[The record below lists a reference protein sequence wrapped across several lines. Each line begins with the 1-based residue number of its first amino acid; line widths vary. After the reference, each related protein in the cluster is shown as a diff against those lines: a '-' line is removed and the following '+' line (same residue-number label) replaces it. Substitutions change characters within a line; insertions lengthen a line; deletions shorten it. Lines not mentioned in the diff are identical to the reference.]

1 MSSPISAQS
10 TPSAQ
15 TEGVLWYVEPTF
27 AGFSRFMIDIITV
40 CRYNDYEKEGDV
52 AMILSELLKKQN
64 MTKYRLS
71 KLSAVPYSTLNDL
84 CNGKTSLEKCSAE
97 TVYRLAREL
106 HVSMEELL
114 APCFEKRCSFELFK
128 SNVCHK
134 LKRLGD
140 IDFLIETLQSNE
152 IRSYYDKKWY
162 PESLYLL
169 AMVDYLSRI
178 NGIALCRDYDDIRE
192 RKLSDVL
199 FPSGV
204 LALAASRGSDAA
216 KQQAIENAIPEFLRF
231 NIVESEI
238 RNVN

>member
-1 MSSPISAQS
+1 MNVNSIAESRGLSMYRISKSSGIPYA
-10 TPSAQ
+10 T
-15 TEGVLWYVEPTF
+15 VN
-27 AGFSRFMIDIITV
+27 DIF
-40 CRYNDYEKEGDV
+40 CGR
-52 AMILSELLKKQN
+52 A
-64 MTKYRLS
+64 R
-71 KLSAVPYSTLNDL
+71 
-84 CNGKTSLEKCSAE
+84 LEKCSAE
-97 TVYRLAREL
+97 TVFRLAKVL
-106 HVSMEELL
+106 GVSMESLIE
-114 APCFEKRCSFELFK
+114 PCFGRIDFELFK

-178 NGIALCRDYDDIRE
+178 NGIALCRDYDDIRK

-204 LALAASRGSDAA
+204 LALAASCGNATA
-216 KQQAIENAIPEFLRF
+216 KQQAIANAIPEFLRF

>member
-1 MSSPISAQS
+1 MNTVGYTGIF
-10 TPSAQ
+10 
-15 TEGVLWYVEPTF
+15 V
-27 AGFSRFMIDIITV
+27 IDIITV
-40 CRYNDYEKEGDV
+40 YRYNQYTRKGDAV
-52 AMILSELLKKQN
+52 MTISELLAKQN

-71 KLSAVPYSTLNDL
+71 KLSDVPYSTLNDL

-97 TVYRLAREL
+97 TVYRLAKEL

-134 LKRLGD
+134 LKNLGD
-140 IDFLIETLQSNE
+140 IDFLIDVLESNE
-152 IRSYYDKKWY
+152 IRSYYNKKWY
-162 PESLYLL
+162 PECFYLL

-178 NGIALCRDYDDIRE
+178 NGIALCADFDDIRK

-199 FPSGV
+199 FPSGI
-204 LALAASRGSDAA
+204 LALAASRNSDVP
-216 KQQAIENAIPEFLRF
+216 KQQAIRDAIPEFLRF
-231 NIVESEI
+231 NIVESEV

>member
-1 MSSPISAQS
+1 MIIS
-10 TPSAQ
+10 
-15 TEGVLWYVEPTF
+15 
-27 AGFSRFMIDIITV
+27 D
-40 CRYNDYEKEGDV
+40 
-52 AMILSELLKKQN
+52 LLAKQN

-71 KLSAVPYSTLNDL
+71 KLSDVPYTTLNDL

-97 TVYRLAREL
+97 TVYRLAKEL

-134 LKRLGD
+134 LKNLGD
-140 IDFLIETLQSNE
+140 IDFLIDALESNE
-152 IRSYYDKKWY
+152 IRSYYEKKWY

-178 NGIALCRDYDDIRE
+178 NGVAICEEFDDIRK

-199 FPSGV
+199 FPSSV
-204 LALAASRGSDAA
+204 LAMAASRNDDTP
-216 KQQAIENAIPEFLRF
+216 KQQALREAIPEFLRF

>member
-1 MSSPISAQS
+1 M
-10 TPSAQ
+10 
-15 TEGVLWYVEPTF
+15 
-27 AGFSRFMIDIITV
+27 MIED
-40 CRYNDYEKEGDV
+40 
-52 AMILSELLKKQN
+52 LLKKRN

-71 KLSAVPYSTLNDL
+71 KLSDVPYSTLNDL
-84 CNGKTSLEKCSAE
+84 CSGKTSLEKCSAE
-97 TVYRLAREL
+97 TVYRLAKEL

-140 IDFLIETLQSNE
+140 IDFLIDTLQNNE
-152 IRSYYDKKWY
+152 IRGYYDKKWY

-169 AMVDYLSRI
+169 AMVDYLSRM
-178 NGIALCRDYDDIRE
+178 NGIALCRDYDDIRK
-192 RKLSDVL
+192 RKLSDIL

-204 LALAASRGSDAA
+204 LALAASRGNAMA
-216 KQQAIENAIPEFLRF
+216 KQQAIANAIPEFLRF

>member
-1 MSSPISAQS
+1 MTI
-10 TPSAQ
+10 
-15 TEGVLWYVEPTF
+15 
-27 AGFSRFMIDIITV
+27 
-40 CRYNDYEKEGDV
+40 
-52 AMILSELLKKQN
+52 SELLKKQN

-71 KLSAVPYSTLNDL
+71 KLSGVPYSTLNDL

-97 TVYRLAREL
+97 TVYRLAKEL

-134 LKRLGD
+134 LKRMGD
-140 IDFLIETLQSNE
+140 IDFLIDTLQSNE
-152 IRSYYDKKWY
+152 IRSCYDKKWY

-178 NGIALCRDYDDIRE
+178 NGVALCRDYDDIRK
-192 RKLSDVL
+192 RKLADIL
-199 FPSGV
+199 FPAGV
-204 LALAASRGSDAA
+204 LALSASCGSNTA
-216 KQQAIENAIPEFLRF
+216 KQQAIANAIPEFLKF

-238 RNVN
+238 RDVN